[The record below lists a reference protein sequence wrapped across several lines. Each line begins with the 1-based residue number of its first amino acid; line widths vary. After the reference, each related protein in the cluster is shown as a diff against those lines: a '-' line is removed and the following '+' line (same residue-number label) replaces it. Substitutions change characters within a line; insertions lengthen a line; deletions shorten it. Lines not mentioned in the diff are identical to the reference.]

1 MTCKQVRAALVAC
14 WGRTDELATEV
25 LEHLEVCEEC
35 RREALLFRETRVMV
49 RSLPPLRA
57 PSGLSE
63 RVLAEIEQEAA
74 SGTWP
79 QRLTRWLVPS
89 GQPSWARAAAVA
101 AALALAVGGGMWYA
115 QNGQPQQTV
124 AVSSDSPAP
133 GTSAAHVATAGEIDQ
148 LMLEHQ
154 TLEMTQPL
162 ADDAGVSLVVYTA
175 R

>member
-14 WGRTDELATEV
+14 WGTTDELATEV

-35 RREALLFRETRVMV
+35 RRQALLFRETRAMV
-49 RSLPPLRA
+49 QSLPRLRA
-57 PSGLSE
+57 PSGLTQA
-63 RVLAEIEQEAA
+63 VLAGIEREAA
-74 SGTWP
+74 GRSWA
-79 QRLTRWLVPS
+79 QRLFQTLIPS
-89 GQPSWARAAAVA
+89 RQSSWARVAAVA
-101 AALALAVGGGMWYA
+101 AALALAVGGGVWYA
-115 QNGQPQQTV
+115 QDDRPTRTAALG
-124 AVSSDSPAP
+124 SDSPVA
-133 GTSAAHVATAGEIDQ
+133 TSAAHLAGSGELDQ